1 MFNRLSEWIYPSE
14 PKEEI
19 QRVLND
25 VFFALKDASTD
36 MLRKLYRNCQ
46 IIFPPKFYQIDAD
59 LIRDKLDNVCKY
71 QLISRQGMERQRG
84 DRSNLT

>member
-14 PKEEI
+14 SKEDI
-19 QRVLND
+19 TRVLNE

-46 IIFPPKFYQIDAD
+46 IIFPPKFHQIDAQ
-59 LIRDKLDNVCKY
+59 LIRDKLDNVCKAG
-71 QLISRQGMERQRG
+71 LIYSLDKEWN
-84 DRSNLT
+84 DR